1 MNRSAEKRSAKNR
14 SAVKRPVARLS
25 FELVQIRVR
34 CGMAEETAHR
44 DDLAFV
50 VEGVR
55 EDVMQHERRSAVKD
69 AVREAELGVGV
80 ELLIGETGKIVER
93 VCERASACRV
103 WASEIAGQRAGFQ
116 SPAGRPRSRETQRTS
131 HPRR

>member
-1 MNRSAEKRSAKNR
+1 
-14 SAVKRPVARLS
+14 
-25 FELVQIRVR
+25 
-34 CGMAEETAHR
+34 MAEETAHR

-80 ELLIGETGKIVER
+80 ELLIGETGKIVE
-93 VCERASACRV
+93 
-103 WASEIAGQRAGFQ
+103 GLRAGF
-116 SPAGRPRSRETQRTS
+116 GL
-131 HPRR
+131 